1 MQPQRPHMGLQ
12 HGIKR
17 NLGRTWAVEISANTF
32 GKNEFHELQNFYPH
46 FFQKVLADISTA
58 HVRPKFLFI
67 PCCRPVCGL
76 WGCI

>member
-12 HGIKR
+12 HAIKR

-46 FFQKVLADISTA
+46 FFKKYWLIFQQPMCVPSFFLY
-58 HVRPKFLFI
+58 HVVD
-67 PCCRPVCGL
+67 PCVVFEAA
-76 WGCI
+76 